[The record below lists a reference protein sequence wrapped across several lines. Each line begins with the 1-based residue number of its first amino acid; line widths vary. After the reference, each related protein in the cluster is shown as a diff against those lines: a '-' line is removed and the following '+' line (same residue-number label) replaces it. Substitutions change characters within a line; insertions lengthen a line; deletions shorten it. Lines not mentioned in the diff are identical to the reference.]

1 MRMKSIH
8 SIPILLCVA
17 AMLILSGCAGERQAG
32 VTERTGDPQSPA
44 ALTDA
49 LTSYD
54 FERRSEF
61 TSQFTAMHSEFTAQ
75 LREYEAKNPPA
86 NATEDTKASMAE
98 VKSAEMDFKSKLDAL
113 ATADAGSWNTARNNV
128 VSSWE
133 RLQAAFGRV
142 HATNVI
148 PSQGL

>member
-1 MRMKSIH
+1 MRTKSIH
-8 SIPILLCVA
+8 SIPILLVIA
-17 AMLILSGCAGERQAG
+17 AMLGGCAGEKPAG
-32 VTERTGDPQSPA
+32 VTERSGDPQSPA
-44 ALTDA
+44 ALKDA
-49 LTSYD
+49 LTSYN

-61 TSQFTAMHSEFTAQ
+61 TSQFNAMYSEFTAQ

-86 NATEDTKASMAE
+86 NATGETKAAVAE
-98 VKSAEMDFKSKLDAL
+98 VKSAETDFKSKLDAL
-113 ATADAGSWNTARNNV
+113 ATADAGSWNTARDNV
-128 VSSWE
+128 VASWE